1 MIVALGSNSSAEK
14 NMAKG
19 LELLAQLLV
28 HLRHTSIIQTPP
40 VSLNA
45 APFLNCL
52 AIGETDK
59 SAERLNIALKYIER
73 HCGDR
78 KDLRKKGH
86 IIMDIDLLEY
96 DGTRHHENDW
106 NRAYIKQ
113 LMTEL
118 QLQTPQDA
126 DNSHLP

>member
-1 MIVALGSNSSAEK
+1 MDGRKKVIVALGSNSSAEK

-59 SAERLNIALKYIER
+59 SAETDSSKST
-73 HCGDR
+73 
-78 KDLRKKGH
+78 
-86 IIMDIDLLEY
+86 
-96 DGTRHHENDW
+96 DGECR
-106 NRAYIKQ
+106 
-113 LMTEL
+113 
-118 QLQTPQDA
+118 
-126 DNSHLP
+126 